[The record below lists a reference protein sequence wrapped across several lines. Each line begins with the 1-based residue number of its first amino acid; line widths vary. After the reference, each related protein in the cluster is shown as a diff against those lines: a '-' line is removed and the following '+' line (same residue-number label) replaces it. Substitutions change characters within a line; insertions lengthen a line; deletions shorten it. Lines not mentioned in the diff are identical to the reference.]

1 MRLLQEWTI
10 NALSIMLWYVV
21 FVVVFGILGDM

>member
-1 MRLLQEWTI
+1 MRLLQDWAI
-10 NALSIMLWYVV
+10 NALSIMFWYVV